1 VEYSPFSKW
10 NIQNYLFIY
19 LFIIG
24 ADIWLCGN
32 QISKL
37 PNTGFIGL
45 GYHQGKDIVL
55 RFILEYSSLRDFG
68 P

>member
-1 VEYSPFSKW
+1 MEYSRLF
-10 NIQNYLFIY
+10 IYLFIY
-19 LFIIG
+19 LFIG

-32 QISKL
+32 QIGKL

-55 RFILEYSSLRDFG
+55 RFILEYGSLRDYG

>member
-1 VEYSPFSKW
+1 MEYSK
-10 NIQNYLFIY
+10 LFIY

-32 QISKL
+32 QIGKL

-45 GYHQGKDIVL
+45 GYHQGNDIVL
-55 RFILEYSSLRDFG
+55 RIILEYMVA
-68 P
+68 